1 MVEIRHRA
9 PTLCILAFLWILS
22 GSIALLAETLPSTV
36 GPTLP
41 KLTAQEQA
49 RLAAQFAPVLVFHPE
64 EKYFPTSPLYPL
76 SSHSTQSRLSLLGT
90 PESRIGAYRAL
101 TLAEKEKLATVF
113 YRAYPARVSGE
124 PVVVLEYWFYYVQN
138 DYRVRGNILPFW
150 MDGNHPNDMEH
161 VHLVLH
167 PEPHEGLR
175 FSIGPL
181 PGDLSYSVKEAYA
194 SAHEGKIPANRYEY
208 RNTTKVGS
216 THFLV
221 ELGSHALAPDINE
234 DGLFVPGTDGDSG
247 AKVLWG
253 IRDTGYTWPRYK
265 TSYMTPRNDGD
276 AVVLSFAGPADRTEN
291 DRDNRQLSYQ
301 LVPVDS
307 LVEGFAHLELTEK
320 QRKQAF
326 ENQVFWFPRVF
337 GKDNGR
343 SDKLLM
349 PPPAEIGG
357 ESIGIRGVSSLERHL
372 LAGTVLNMDDPGLF
386 AGGRYGFLTRSRY
399 LPDLMLQID
408 GIVTRRDKYLSPQVM
423 LSYPIDGFTRIMAG
437 QSMVTDSL
445 KFERVQWD
453 WVGAIEVRLGDMR
466 ISAATR
472 SVGPLRTSAK
482 EFRLFYA
489 F

>member
-1 MVEIRHRA
+1 MIAIRHRA
-9 PTLCILAFLWILS
+9 PTLRILVFLWILC
-22 GSIALLAETLPSTV
+22 GSFALHAETLPSTAV
-36 GPTLP
+36 PTLP
-41 KLTAQEQA
+41 KLTAPEQA

-64 EKYFPTSPLYPL
+64 EEYFPTSPLYPL
-76 SSHSTQSRLSLLGT
+76 STGSANSRLALLGT
-90 PESRIGAYRAL
+90 PESRIGAYRTL

-124 PVVVLEYWFYYVQN
+124 SVVVLEYWFYYVQN
-138 DYRVRGNILPFW
+138 DYRVRGNVLPFW
-150 MDGNHPNDMEH
+150 MDGSHPNDMEH
-161 VHLVLH
+161 IHLVLR

-181 PGDLSYSVKEAYA
+181 PGDLNYSVKEAYA

-208 RNTTKVGS
+208 RDATKVDS

-221 ELGSHALAPDINE
+221 ELGSHALAPDIND
-234 DGLFVPGTDGDSG
+234 DGLFVPGIDGDSG
-247 AKVLWG
+247 SKVLWG
-253 IRDTGYTWPRYK
+253 IRDTGYTWNRYK
-265 TSYMTPRNDGD
+265 TSYMTPRTDGN
-276 AVVLSFAGPADRTEN
+276 AVVFSYAGATARTEG
-291 DRDNRQLSYQ
+291 DRNNRQFSYQ

-307 LVEGFAHLELTEK
+307 LAEGFAHLELTEK

-349 PPPAEIGG
+349 PPPVESGG
-357 ESIGIRGVSSLERHL
+357 ESIGVRGVSSGERHF
-372 LAGTVLNMDDPGLF
+372 LAGTVLNVDDPGLF
-386 AGGRYGFLTRSRY
+386 AGGRYAFLTRSRY
-399 LPDLMLQID
+399 LPDLMLQVD

-423 LSYPIDGFTRIMAG
+423 FSYPIDGFTKIMAG

-445 KFERVQWD
+445 KFERVQWN